1 MTEHDELREWDAAYV
16 LGALS
21 ADDRRRF
28 ERHLAECQDCAAS
41 LSELAGLPALLGT
54 VTAAEAEASLGRVP
68 QPAPNLLPR
77 LMADVARRRRRTRRI
92 AVGLSI
98 GSVIGAAAVGALVV
112 PGVVSSV
119 VDPAPSSVTVQLE
132 RVTPSPLSASVSLIE
147 QGWGTRIDVECRYD
161 GGRDYAAAADYAMYV
176 TDADGQEARIA
187 TWAAA
192 PGQTVTPSASTSL
205 SVDEI
210 RSVDVRAVSTG
221 EVLLRGSP

>member
-1 MTEHDELREWDAAYV
+1 MTDHEELREWDAAYV

-21 ADDRRRF
+21 VDDRRRF
-28 ERHLAECQDCAAS
+28 ERHLAECPDCAAS

-54 VTAAEAEASLGRVP
+54 VTTAEAEESLERAP
-68 QPAPNLLPR
+68 QPAPNLLPK

-98 GSVIGAAAVGALVV
+98 GSIVGAAALGALVV
-112 PGVVSSV
+112 PGVVSSI

-132 RVTPSPLSASVSLIE
+132 RVTPSPLSASIRLVE
-147 QGWGTRIDVECRYD
+147 QGWGTRIDVECSYA
-161 GGRDYAAAADYAMYV
+161 GGGDYAAAADYAMYV
-176 TDADGQEARIA
+176 TDADGEEARIA

-205 SVDEI
+205 SVGEI
-210 RSVDVRAVSTG
+210 RSVDVRAVTTG
-221 EVLLRGSP
+221 KVLLRGSP